1 MTPPAISKHTK
12 IVATVGPACSDKEV
26 LHRMIKSGVNVFRL
40 NFSHAVYDDLRK
52 VIAAI
57 RELNAELGTSVAI
70 LGDLQ
75 GPKIRI
81 GEVQNNGIQLQ
92 TGDRLKLVTEK
103 MIGNKEKIYL
113 NYLEFPQDVEEGD
126 QVLLDDGKIKFEVV
140 STNRLDEVEV
150 VVIHGGFLSSKKGV
164 NLPNTKV
171 SLPSLTEKDLKD
183 LDFILEHDLDWC
195 ALSFVRTA
203 EDIIDL
209 RHRINAAGKN
219 IHIIAKIE
227 KPAAVEA
234 IDAIIEATDGVMVA
248 RGDLGVEYPIEK
260 LPLIQKLIVRK
271 CLKATKPVIIATQM
285 MESMISSFM
294 PTRAEANDVANA
306 VLDGA
311 DALMLSGETSV
322 GQHPV
327 QVIDYMV
334 RIIHAVETEADIYH
348 RDNETPEDSPT
359 FLSDSLCYIASRAAM
374 YVKADAIIGMTK
386 SGYTAY
392 KVSSYRPKA
401 PTYIFTPDQQL
412 LTRISLVWGVRAFYY
427 DKLSTTD
434 ETITDVLS
442 ILKDK
447 KLLKKGDVVVNTG
460 SMPIKDKSRANFMK
474 FSVVE

>member
-209 RHRINAAGKN
+209 RRRISAAGKN
-219 IHIIAKIE
+219 IHIVAKIE

-234 IDAIIEATDGVMVA
+234 IDAIIDATDGVMVA

>member
-12 IVATVGPACSDKEV
+12 IVATVGPACSDKEI

-209 RHRINAAGKN
+209 RRRISAAGKN
-219 IHIIAKIE
+219 IHIVAKIE

-412 LTRISLVWGVRAFYY
+412 LTRISLVWGVRAFFY

>member
-1 MTPPAISKHTK
+1 
-12 IVATVGPACSDKEV
+12 
-26 LHRMIKSGVNVFRL
+26 MIKSGVNVFRL

-209 RHRINAAGKN
+209 RRRISAAGKN
-219 IHIIAKIE
+219 IHIVAKIE

-234 IDAIIEATDGVMVA
+234 IDAIIDATDGVMVA

>member
-1 MTPPAISKHTK
+1 MPLSATKHTK
-12 IVATVGPACSDKEV
+12 IVATVGPACSDKET
-26 LHRMIKSGVNVFRL
+26 LSRMIKSGVNVFRL
-40 NFSHAVYDDLRK
+40 NFSHAIYDNLRE
-52 VIAAI
+52 VIRSV
-57 RELNAELGTSVAI
+57 RELNASLGTNVAL

-81 GEVQNNGIQLQ
+81 GEVQNNGVQLKN
-92 TGDRLKLVTEK
+92 GDRLKLVTEK
-103 MIGNKEKIYL
+103 CVGTAKKIYL

-140 STNRLDEVEV
+140 RTNRLDEVEV

-171 SLPSLTEKDLKD
+171 SLPSLTEKDLQD
-183 LDFILEHDLDWC
+183 LDFILEHNLDWV

-209 RHRINAAGKN
+209 RKRIVAQGKTT
-219 IHIIAKIE
+219 HIIAKIE
-227 KPAAVEA
+227 KPAAVDA
-234 IDAIIEATDGVMVA
+234 IDAIIETSDGIMVA

-260 LPLIQKLIVRK
+260 LPLIQKLIVK
-271 CLKATKPVIIATQM
+271 KSLKASKPVIIATQM
-285 MESMISSFM
+285 MESMISNFM

-306 VLDGA
+306 VMDGA

-334 RIIHAVETEADIYH
+334 RIIHEVETGAQIYH
-348 RDNETPEDSPT
+348 RDNETPEESPT

-374 YVKADAIIGMTK
+374 YVKANAIIGMTK

-401 PTYIFTPDQQL
+401 PIYIFTPDKEL
-412 LTRISLVWGVRAFYY
+412 LNRISLIWGVRAFFY

-434 ETITDVLS
+434 ETISDVLKM
-442 ILKDK
+442 LKDK

-460 SMPIKDKSRANFMK
+460 SMPIKDKNRANFMK

>member
-1 MTPPAISKHTK
+1 MTYLSPAKQTK
-12 IVATVGPACSDKEV
+12 IIATVGPSCAEKNILRS
-26 LHRMIKSGVNVFRL
+26 MMQSGVNVFRL
-40 NFSHAVYDDLRK
+40 NFSHADYQVLRQ
-52 VIAAI
+52 VIAWI
-57 RELNAELGTSVAI
+57 RELNKETGHNVAI

-81 GEVQNNGIQLQ
+81 GEVENNGIQLE
-92 TGDRLKLVTEK
+92 TGDKLQLVTEK
-103 MIGNKEKIYL
+103 CVGNKKRIYL
-113 NYLEFPQDVEEGD
+113 NYLEFPQDVAHGD

-140 STNRLDEVEV
+140 STNRIDTVEV
-150 VVIHGGFLSSKKGV
+150 VVIHGGLLSSKKGV

-171 SLPSLTEKDLKD
+171 SLPSLTPKDLED
-183 LDFILEHDLDWC
+183 LEFILEHDLDWV

-203 EDIIDL
+203 EDIIEL
-209 RHRINAAGKN
+209 RKKISEKGKN
-219 IHIIAKIE
+219 IHIVAKIE

-234 IDAIIEATDGVMVA
+234 IDEIIEVTDGVMVA

-260 LPLIQKLIVRK
+260 LPLIQKSIVKK

-327 QVIDYMV
+327 QVVEYMV
-334 RIIHAVETEADIYH
+334 RIIQEIEIGANIYH
-348 RDNETPEDSPT
+348 RDNETPEESPT

-374 YVKADAIIGMTK
+374 YVKANAIIGMTK

-392 KVSSYRPKA
+392 KISSYRPQA
-401 PTYIFTPDQQL
+401 PVFIFTPDPAL
-412 LTRISLVWGVRAFYY
+412 LTRMSLIWGVRAFFY

-434 ETITDVLS
+434 ETIFDVHR
-442 ILKDK
+442 ILKAQQ
-447 KLLKKGDVVVNTG
+447 LLKSGDVVVNTG
-460 SMPIKDKSRANFMK
+460 SMPIKAKNRANFMK

>member
-1 MTPPAISKHTK
+1 M
-12 IVATVGPACSDKEV
+12 
-26 LHRMIKSGVNVFRL
+26 
-40 NFSHAVYDDLRK
+40 
-52 VIAAI
+52 
-57 RELNAELGTSVAI
+57 
-70 LGDLQ
+70 
-75 GPKIRI
+75 
-81 GEVQNNGIQLQ
+81 QNNGIQLQ

>member
-52 VIAAI
+52 VIGAI
-57 RELNAELGTSVAI
+57 RELNVELGTSVAI

-209 RHRINAAGKN
+209 RRRISAAGKN
-219 IHIIAKIE
+219 IHIVAKIE

-234 IDAIIEATDGVMVA
+234 IDAIIDATDGVMVA

>member
-12 IVATVGPACSDKEV
+12 IVATVGPACSDKEI

-183 LDFILEHDLDWC
+183 LEFILEHDLDWC

-209 RHRINAAGKN
+209 RRRISAAGKN
-219 IHIIAKIE
+219 IHIVAKIE

-412 LTRISLVWGVRAFYY
+412 LTRISLVWGVRAFFY

-447 KLLKKGDVVVNTG
+447 KLLKKGDIVVNTG